1 MVLSY
6 ERKLR
11 RHKEYEKQICDG
23 KGRIMEKH
31 KHERSTFSGKI
42 GFVLSAAG
50 ASVGL
55 GNIWRFPYETGNHGG
70 AAFILI
76 YLGCILLL
84 GLPIMIAEF
93 LIGRHSQAN
102 TARAY
107 QILAPGT
114 QWRWVGRMGVLA
126 GFLILGYYSVV
137 AGWTLEYIF
146 EAVSNSFAGKTPAEF
161 ISSFQS
167 FSSNP
172 WRPALWLTL
181 FLLATHF
188 IIVKGVE
195 KGIEK
200 SSKIMMPT
208 LFIIILILVGCSVT
222 LPGAGKGI
230 EFLLKPDFSKVD
242 GNVFLGA
249 MGQAFFSLSLGMG
262 CLCTYASYFSKNT
275 NLTRT
280 AFSVGIIDTFVAV
293 LAGFIIF
300 PAAFSVGIQPDAG
313 PSLIFI
319 TLPNVFQQAFSGIP
333 ILAYI
338 FSVMFYVLLA
348 LAALTSTISLH
359 EVVTAYLH
367 EEFNFTRGKAARLV
381 TTGCILLGILCS
393 LSLGVTKEFTIFG
406 LGMFDLFDFVTA
418 KLMLPLGGLLISI
431 FTGWYLDKKLV
442 WSEITNNG
450 TLKVPTYKLIIFILK
465 YVAPIAISVIF
476 INELGLLK

>member
-1 MVLSY
+1 
-6 ERKLR
+6 
-11 RHKEYEKQICDG
+11 
-23 KGRIMEKH
+23 
-31 KHERSTFSGKI
+31 
-42 GFVLSAAG
+42 
-50 ASVGL
+50 
-55 GNIWRFPYETGNHGG
+55 
-70 AAFILI
+70 
-76 YLGCILLL
+76 
-84 GLPIMIAEF
+84 
-93 LIGRHSQAN
+93 
-102 TARAY
+102 
-107 QILAPGT
+107 
-114 QWRWVGRMGVLA
+114 
-126 GFLILGYYSVV
+126 
-137 AGWTLEYIF
+137 
-146 EAVSNSFAGKTPAEF
+146 
-161 ISSFQS
+161 
-167 FSSNP
+167 
-172 WRPALWLTL
+172 
-181 FLLATHF
+181 
-188 IIVKGVE
+188 
-195 KGIEK
+195 
-200 SSKIMMPT
+200 MMPT
-208 LFIIILILVGCSVT
+208 LFIIILVLVGCSVT
-222 LPGAGKGI
+222 LPGASRGI

-262 CLCTYASYFSKNT
+262 CLCTYASYFSKDT

-333 ILAYI
+333 VLAYI

-359 EVVTAYLH
+359 EVVTAYLR

-381 TTGCILLGILCS
+381 TAGCILLGILCS
-393 LSLGVTKEFTIFG
+393 LSLGVTKDFTIFG

-450 TLKVPTYKLIIFILK
+450 TLKVPIYKLIIFILK

>member
-1 MVLSY
+1 MTKK
-6 ERKLR
+6 ERGNFGSKLGV
-11 RHKEYEKQICDG
+11 I
-23 KGRIMEKH
+23 
-31 KHERSTFSGKI
+31 
-42 GFVLSAAG
+42 LASAGSA
-50 ASVGL
+50 VGL

-476 INELGLLK
+476 INELGLLKP

>member
-1 MVLSY
+1 MTKKDRGNFGS
-6 ERKLR
+6 KLGV
-11 RHKEYEKQICDG
+11 I
-23 KGRIMEKH
+23 
-31 KHERSTFSGKI
+31 
-42 GFVLSAAG
+42 LASAGSA
-50 ASVGL
+50 VGL

-146 EAVSNSFAGKTPAEF
+146 EAVSNSFAGKTPAEL

-208 LFIIILILVGCSVT
+208 LFIIILVLVGCSVT
-222 LPGAGKGI
+222 LPGASRGI

-262 CLCTYASYFSKNT
+262 CLCTYASYFSKDT

-333 ILAYI
+333 VLAYI

-381 TTGCILLGILCS
+381 TAGCILLGILCS
-393 LSLGVTKEFTIFG
+393 LSLGVTKDFTIFG

-450 TLKVPTYKLIIFILK
+450 TLKVPIYKLIIFILK

>member
-1 MVLSY
+1 MTKKDRGNFGS
-6 ERKLR
+6 KLGV
-11 RHKEYEKQICDG
+11 I
-23 KGRIMEKH
+23 
-31 KHERSTFSGKI
+31 
-42 GFVLSAAG
+42 LASAGSA
-50 ASVGL
+50 VGL

-208 LFIIILILVGCSVT
+208 LFIIILVLVGCSVT
-222 LPGAGKGI
+222 LPGASRGI

-262 CLCTYASYFSKNT
+262 CLCTYASYFSKDT

-313 PSLIFI
+313 LSLIFI

-333 ILAYI
+333 VLAYI

-381 TTGCILLGILCS
+381 TAGCILLGILCS
-393 LSLGVTKEFTIFG
+393 LSLGVTKDFTIFG

-450 TLKVPTYKLIIFILK
+450 TLKVPIYKLIIFILK

>member
-1 MVLSY
+1 MTKK
-6 ERKLR
+6 ERGNFGSKLGV
-11 RHKEYEKQICDG
+11 I
-23 KGRIMEKH
+23 
-31 KHERSTFSGKI
+31 
-42 GFVLSAAG
+42 LASAGSA
-50 ASVGL
+50 VGL

-319 TLPNVFQQAFSGIP
+319 TLPNVFQQAFSEIP

>member
-1 MVLSY
+1 MTKK
-6 ERKLR
+6 ERGNFGSKLGV
-11 RHKEYEKQICDG
+11 I
-23 KGRIMEKH
+23 
-31 KHERSTFSGKI
+31 
-42 GFVLSAAG
+42 LASAGSA
-50 ASVGL
+50 VGL

-146 EAVSNSFAGKTPAEF
+146 DAVSNSFAGKTPAEF

-431 FTGWYLDKKLV
+431 FTGWYLDMKLV

>member
-1 MVLSY
+1 MTKKDRGNFGS
-6 ERKLR
+6 KLGV
-11 RHKEYEKQICDG
+11 I
-23 KGRIMEKH
+23 
-31 KHERSTFSGKI
+31 
-42 GFVLSAAG
+42 LASAGSA
-50 ASVGL
+50 VGL

-84 GLPIMIAEF
+84 GLPIIIAEF

-161 ISSFQS
+161 ISSFQN

-208 LFIIILILVGCSVT
+208 LFIIILVLVGCSVT
-222 LPGAGKGI
+222 LPGASRGI

-262 CLCTYASYFSKNT
+262 CLCTYASYFSKDT

-333 ILAYI
+333 VLAYI

-381 TTGCILLGILCS
+381 TAGCILLGILCS
-393 LSLGVTKEFTIFG
+393 LSLGVTKDFTIFG

-450 TLKVPTYKLIIFILK
+450 TLKVPIYKLIIFILK

>member
-1 MVLSY
+1 MTKK
-6 ERKLR
+6 ERGNFGSKLGV
-11 RHKEYEKQICDG
+11 I
-23 KGRIMEKH
+23 
-31 KHERSTFSGKI
+31 
-42 GFVLSAAG
+42 LASAGSA
-50 ASVGL
+50 VGL

-450 TLKVPTYKLIIFILK
+450 TLKVPTYKLIIFKIGRAH
-465 YVAPIAISVIF
+465 V
-476 INELGLLK
+476 

>member
-1 MVLSY
+1 MTKKDRGNFGS
-6 ERKLR
+6 KLGV
-11 RHKEYEKQICDG
+11 I
-23 KGRIMEKH
+23 
-31 KHERSTFSGKI
+31 
-42 GFVLSAAG
+42 LASAGSA
-50 ASVGL
+50 VGL

-208 LFIIILILVGCSVT
+208 LFIIILVLVGCSVT
-222 LPGAGKGI
+222 LPGASRGI

-262 CLCTYASYFSKNT
+262 CLCTYASYFSKDT

-300 PAAFSVGIQPDAG
+300 PAAFTVGIQPDAG

-333 ILAYI
+333 VLAYI

-381 TTGCILLGILCS
+381 TAGCILLGILCS
-393 LSLGVTKEFTIFG
+393 LSLGVTKDFTIFG

-450 TLKVPTYKLIIFILK
+450 TLKVPIYKLIIFILK

>member
-1 MVLSY
+1 MTKK
-6 ERKLR
+6 ERGNYGSKLGV
-11 RHKEYEKQICDG
+11 I
-23 KGRIMEKH
+23 
-31 KHERSTFSGKI
+31 
-42 GFVLSAAG
+42 LASAGSA
-50 ASVGL
+50 VGL

>member
-1 MVLSY
+1 MTKK
-6 ERKLR
+6 ERGNFGSKLGV
-11 RHKEYEKQICDG
+11 I
-23 KGRIMEKH
+23 
-31 KHERSTFSGKI
+31 
-42 GFVLSAAG
+42 LASAGSA
-50 ASVGL
+50 VGL

-367 EEFNFTRGKAARLV
+367 EEFNFTVAKAARLV

>member
-1 MVLSY
+1 MTKKDRGNFGS
-6 ERKLR
+6 KLGV
-11 RHKEYEKQICDG
+11 I
-23 KGRIMEKH
+23 
-31 KHERSTFSGKI
+31 
-42 GFVLSAAG
+42 LASAGSA
-50 ASVGL
+50 VGL

-161 ISSFQS
+161 ISSFQN

-208 LFIIILILVGCSVT
+208 LFIIILVLVGCSVT
-222 LPGAGKGI
+222 LPGASRGI

-262 CLCTYASYFSKNT
+262 CLCTYASYFSKDT

-333 ILAYI
+333 VLAYI

-381 TTGCILLGILCS
+381 TAGCILLGILCS
-393 LSLGVTKEFTIFG
+393 LSLGVTKDFTIFG

-450 TLKVPTYKLIIFILK
+450 TLKVPIYKLIIFILK

>member
-1 MVLSY
+1 MTKKDRGNFGS
-6 ERKLR
+6 KLGV
-11 RHKEYEKQICDG
+11 I
-23 KGRIMEKH
+23 
-31 KHERSTFSGKI
+31 
-42 GFVLSAAG
+42 LASAGSA
-50 ASVGL
+50 VGL

-146 EAVSNSFAGKTPAEF
+146 EAVSNSFSVKTPAEF
-161 ISSFQS
+161 ISSFQN

-208 LFIIILILVGCSVT
+208 LFIIILVLVGCSVT
-222 LPGAGKGI
+222 LPGASRGI

-262 CLCTYASYFSKNT
+262 CLCTYASYFSKDT

-333 ILAYI
+333 VLAYI

-381 TTGCILLGILCS
+381 TAGCILLGILCS
-393 LSLGVTKEFTIFG
+393 LSLGVTKDFTIFG

-450 TLKVPTYKLIIFILK
+450 TLKVPIYKLIIFILK

>member
-1 MVLSY
+1 MIKNDRANFGS
-6 ERKLR
+6 KLGV
-11 RHKEYEKQICDG
+11 I
-23 KGRIMEKH
+23 
-31 KHERSTFSGKI
+31 
-42 GFVLSAAG
+42 LASAGSA
-50 ASVGL
+50 VGL

-93 LIGRHSQAN
+93 LIGRRSRSN
-102 TARAY
+102 TAGAY
-107 QILAPGT
+107 QILAPKT
-114 QWRWVGRMGVLA
+114 QWKWVGRMGVLA
-126 GFLILGYYSVV
+126 GFLILSYYSVV
-137 AGWTLEYIF
+137 AGWTLEYVI
-146 EAVSNSFAGKTPAEF
+146 EAVTNSFSGKSSADF
-161 ISSFQS
+161 ITSFQE

-172 WRPALWLTL
+172 WRPVLWLVV
-181 FLLATHF
+181 FLLITHF

-208 LFIIILILVGCSVT
+208 LFIIILVLVGCSVT
-222 LPGAGKGI
+222 LPGAGAGI

-262 CLCTYASYFSKNT
+262 CLCTYASYFSKGT

-280 AFSVGIIDTFVAV
+280 AFSVGIIDTFVAI

-300 PAAFSVGIQPDAG
+300 PAAFSVGINPDAG

-319 TLPNVFQQAFSGIP
+319 TLPNVFQQAFSGAP
-333 ILAYI
+333 VLAYI

-348 LAALTSTISLH
+348 MAALTSTISLH

-367 EEFNFTRGKAARLV
+367 EEFKFSRVKAASLV
-381 TTGCILLGILCS
+381 TGGCIFFGILCS
-393 LSLGVTKEFTIFG
+393 LSLGITKGFTVFG
-406 LGMFDLFDFVTA
+406 LNTFDFFDFATA
-418 KLMLPLGGLLISI
+418 KIMLPLGGLFISI
-431 FTGWYLDKKLV
+431 FIGWYLDKKIV
-442 WSEITNNG
+442 WEEITNNG
-450 TLKVPTYKLIIFILK
+450 SLKIPVYKLIIFILK
-465 YVAPIAISVIF
+465 FIAPVAISAIF
-476 INELGLLK
+476 LNELGFIKL